1 MRSFSGWV
9 TSAHSFP
16 VDPARSPDPKKL
28 MEVLGVYRWV
38 PVGLADFEG
47 ENDLDLV
54 EGPQEAQLA

>member
-1 MRSFSGWV
+1 
-9 TSAHSFP
+9 
-16 VDPARSPDPKKL
+16 

-54 EGPQEAQLA
+54 EDPQEAQLA